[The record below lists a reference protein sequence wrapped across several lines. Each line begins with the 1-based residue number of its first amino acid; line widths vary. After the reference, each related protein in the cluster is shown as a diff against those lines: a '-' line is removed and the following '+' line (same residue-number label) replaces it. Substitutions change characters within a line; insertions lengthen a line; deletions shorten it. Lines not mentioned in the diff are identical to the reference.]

1 MPGWTTH
8 PVAADVRLRVIRPMA
23 PLNATLDT
31 EIDRLWAA
39 AQARTG
45 GALFNGQ
52 VFSADVITPRLI
64 CGHWTEFRRIVA
76 QMARHDLHAELGIRP
91 LAVGGVLHGPD
102 GEVFGRR
109 PARAV
114 YQAGEWQLPPAG
126 SLDPTAA
133 RPEGTID
140 FTAHILTELRE
151 EVGLPAEAIHA
162 ITPLCIVE
170 HAEHGIGSH
179 VLDFGIGLQTH
190 LSAAEI
196 QAIHAR
202 HGNGEYAPPLTVVPL
217 AALPTFLA
225 QGGKLINLQAPVFL
239 RHLGLL
245 P

>member
-8 PVAADVRLRVIRPMA
+8 QVAPNVRLRVVRPMA
-23 PLNATLDT
+23 PLNATLEA

-76 QMARHDLHAELGIRP
+76 QMARHDLHAQLGIRP

-102 GEVFGRR
+102 GVVFGRR
-109 PARAV
+109 PGRAV

-133 RPEGTID
+133 RAEGDVD

-151 EVGLPAEAIHA
+151 EVGLAAEAIDA

-170 HAEHGIGSH
+170 HAEHDIGSH
-179 VLDFGIGLQTH
+179 VLDFGIGLHTA
-190 LSAAEI
+190 LPAAEI
-196 QAIHAR
+196 QAIHTR
-202 HGNGEYAPPLTVVPL
+202 HGNAEYAPPLIVVPL
-217 AALPTFLA
+217 ADLPAFLA
-225 QGGKLINLQAPVFL
+225 QGGKLVNLQAPVFL
-239 RHLGLL
+239 RQLGFL